1 MGQLTPIQGIMLA
14 IFIVLVVI
22 YVSFSYIIFIEVL
35 DIKRIWI
42 KRVVALFCSISIG
55 LLLAGLVAWLFGF
68 ILDKILIILF

>member
-22 YVSFSYIIFIEVL
+22 YVSFSYIIFIEIL

-42 KRVVALFCSISIG
+42 KRAVALFCSISIG
-55 LLLAGLVAWLFGF
+55 LLLAGLVVWLFGF
-68 ILDKILIILF
+68 MLDKILIILF